1 MLRVNGEPVDP
12 ALVDEAFMRLK
23 AEAEALSQ
31 VSCCERDAE
40 FREQAENEVIDGIL
54 LAQEAEKT
62 IPPPGEDEVREAFGE
77 ALRQWREH
85 GASWELLEARRAALR
100 DEIIADVRMRHFT
113 ESLWADLPP
122 AGDEELRA
130 WYQAHGSRFRQAP
143 AARVLHLVRF
153 PGEDD
158 PWEGFTGMVG
168 LRQRAIA
175 GEDFATLAAEH
186 TQKKDGEIDL
196 GWIEME
202 RPLNPFE
209 SMLFSLR
216 EGEISPVFH
225 YEQAW
230 HLVLPVEVRPAVIPP
245 FDELEGTIR
254 GEFEA
259 GRRREKL
266 RELAARL
273 RETALIERD

>member
-54 LAQEAEKT
+54 LAQEAERT
-62 IPPPGEDEVREAFGE
+62 VPPPKEEEIRKVLAET
-77 ALRQWREH
+77 LRQWREH

-100 DEIIADVRMRHFT
+100 DETIADLRMRRFT
-113 ESLWADLPP
+113 EELWADLPP
-122 AGDEELRA
+122 ASEEELRR
-130 WYQAHGSRFRQAP
+130 WYRSQESRFRKAP

-153 PGEDD
+153 PGNDD
-158 PWEGFTGMVG
+158 PWEGFSAMVA
-168 LRQRAIA
+168 LRQRAID
-175 GEDFATLAAEH
+175 GEDFAKLASEH

-202 RPLNPFE
+202 RPLNAFE

-230 HLVLPVEVRPAVIPP
+230 HLVLPVEVRAAAIPP
-245 FDELEGTIR
+245 FEELRETIR

-259 GRRREKL
+259 WRRREKL
-266 RELAARL
+266 KGLVARL
-273 RETALIERD
+273 RENAQIERD